1 MGDEPNIMLSQ
12 RLSVM
17 FMVLA
22 IGCLMDIRLPSY
34 SIEAEK
40 YHQLARA
47 ALFQNNIF
55 DEPTLGAVQALYLM
69 SFYLFFSDKHG
80 SSGGS
85 RWAIMGMA
93 VKLAQSV
100 SRFVNRS
107 HWAYSLTFFPP
118 RSDFVS
124 RIAKSRVWGQLLIL
138 SFYPADRDTGR
149 WKLDLAE
156 TQRRREVFWE
166 LYVYDSWQA
175 SRLLR
180 AWILT
185 NVHFVQCLTFGRPPA
200 FTTAHVDCKM
210 PFQGEPPVEDACQYY
225 TCSADAKLTF

>member
-107 HWAYSLTFFPP
+107 HWAYSLTFFSAQIGLRESYCKIPCVGTAP
-118 RSDFVS
+118 NT
-124 RIAKSRVWGQLLIL
+124 LIL
-138 SFYPADRDTGR
+138 PCRSRYRSLEVGPRRDSTAAGGI
-149 WKLDLAE
+149 LGTLC
-156 TQRRREVFWE
+156 
-166 LYVYDSWQA
+166 
-175 SRLLR
+175 LR
-180 AWILT
+180 
-185 NVHFVQCLTFGRPPA
+185 FVAG
-200 FTTAHVDCKM
+200 K
-210 PFQGEPPVEDACQYY
+210 
-225 TCSADAKLTF
+225 

>member
-1 MGDEPNIMLSQ
+1 MCTTHMPHGCKSLLCSPFASVVNLTILRTRYNPISMSEFNATIHSILFKSQGQLTMGEEPNIMLSQ

-22 IGCLMDIRLPSY
+22 IGSLMDVRLPSY
-34 SIEAEK
+34 NIEAEK

-69 SFYLFFSDKHG
+69 SFYLFLSDKHG
-80 SSGGS
+80 MSGGS

-100 SRFVNRS
+100 SRFVNRRL
-107 HWAYSLTFFPP
+107 HWILTSLFPP

-124 RIAKSRVWGQLLIL
+124 CIANTMVTITKHFLFCTAQTATQVVGSWTSQRLNVGGRYFG
-138 SFYPADRDTGR
+138 SFM
-149 WKLDLAE
+149 
-156 TQRRREVFWE
+156 
-166 LYVYDSWQA
+166 
-175 SRLLR
+175 
-180 AWILT
+180 
-185 NVHFVQCLTFGRPPA
+185 
-200 FTTAHVDCKM
+200 FTTL
-210 PFQGEPPVEDACQYY
+210 GR
-225 TCSADAKLTF
+225 